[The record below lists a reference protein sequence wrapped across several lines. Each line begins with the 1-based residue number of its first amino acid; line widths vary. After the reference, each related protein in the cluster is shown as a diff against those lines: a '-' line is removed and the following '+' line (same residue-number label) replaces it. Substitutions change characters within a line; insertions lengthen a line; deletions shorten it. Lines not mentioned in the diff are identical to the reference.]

1 MTEFQLKDIL
11 KKHKA
16 YSDGLFKD
24 LSDAIGLEL
33 EPLEKRRADFIE
45 SLRPYVET
53 VGREEINKFF
63 KYWSEVSA
71 RGRKMRFEKEK
82 TFEIPRRLET
92 WMRNS
97 SKFKIVN
104 MLKKK

>member
-11 KKHKA
+11 KKHKV

-45 SLRPYVET
+45 SLRPYVDT

-63 KYWSEVSA
+63 KYWSEVST

-82 TFEIPRRLET
+82 TFEILRRLET

-104 MLKKK
+104 MLKR